1 MRFNK
6 QKMLSGVLTTG
17 LVLSCLVGPAF
28 AANIK
33 GTTDTGITQNV
44 QLKKGMNQ
52 FTDINSSHWAYQY
65 VDRMVQD
72 GLFTGTSATTFS
84 PDTPMTE
91 TQFLTVVLRKAFPDE
106 LEQYNETF
114 SKKFGDVAWYLGACQ
129 LGIDKGIISED
140 IYSAVA
146 SDMDKR
152 AITRER
158 MTDMVIKTME
168 LKGEL
173 VYGDANGVSK
183 FVSDLGNCSSS
194 CKDSMIKAYTMGII
208 AGTGGSKVSP
218 KDTATRAQ
226 GATVLYRF
234 AYPEER
240 KAPDLSG
247 VPEQPGANL
256 EAPITIYEGQ
266 TRIQGESRLARE
278 GDTFVKKD
286 GTKIVL
292 KKGPHGILGEGQG
305 VAPDIG
311 FKITANSG
319 KTQTVANQERFS
331 PGPSLDSKYQYNSIG
346 TSVNNDTYKID
357 PWTGEGHWGLEWS
370 VLIKANPM
378 PAREGKYDGEL
389 SSDGIWVWD
398 VYINCWAPRCNQ
410 SEKF

>member
-6 QKMLSGVLTTG
+6 QKMLSGVLATG
-17 LVLSCLVGPAF
+17 LALSCLVGPAF

-152 AITRER
+152 TITRER

-183 FVSDLGNCSSS
+183 FVSDLGDCSSS

-266 TRIQGESRLARE
+266 TRLQGESRLARE

-311 FKITANSG
+311 FVVGESVEKG
-319 KTQTVANQERFS
+319 WVVANQERFS

-346 TSVNNDTYKID
+346 KSVNNDTYKID
-357 PWTGEGHWGLEWS
+357 PWTGEGHWELEWQ
-370 VLIKANPM
+370 VLINANPK
-378 PAREGKYDGEL
+378 PEREGKYDGEL

-398 VYINCWAPRCNQ
+398 VYINRWAPRCNQ

>member
-6 QKMLSGVLTTG
+6 QKMLSGVLATG
-17 LVLSCLVGPAF
+17 LALSCLVGPAF

-106 LEQYNETF
+106 LTQYNAEF
-114 SKKFGDVAWYLGACQ
+114 KSDWYMGAYQ
-129 LGIDKGIISED
+129 LGRDKGIISD
-140 IYSAVA
+140 SIYGTDAGA
-146 SDMDKR
+146 MNKR
-152 AITRER
+152 TITRER

-266 TRIQGESRLARE
+266 TRLQGESRLARE

-311 FKITANSG
+311 FVVGESVEKG
-319 KTQTVANQERFS
+319 WVVANQERFS

-346 TSVNNDTYKID
+346 KSVNNDTYKID
-357 PWTGEGHWGLEWS
+357 PWTGEGHWGDEWQ
-370 VLIKANPM
+370 VLINANPL
-378 PAREGKYDGEL
+378 PDRKGTQDGEL

-398 VYINCWAPRCNQ
+398 GYINRWTPRCNH
-410 SEKF
+410 KNKI